1 MGKYGIRK
9 IDKCHISPEN
19 DNGRV
24 SLTAVEDITE
34 AKRP

>member
-1 MGKYGIRK
+1 MPE
-9 IDKCHISPEN
+9 IDKWSVSPEN